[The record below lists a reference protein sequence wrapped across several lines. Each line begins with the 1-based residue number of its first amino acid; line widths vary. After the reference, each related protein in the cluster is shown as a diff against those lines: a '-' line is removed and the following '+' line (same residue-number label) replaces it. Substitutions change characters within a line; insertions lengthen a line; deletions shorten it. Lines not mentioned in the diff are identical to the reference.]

1 MKKLI
6 TKQQF
11 KEDYKLFKKE
21 ITEISRIPILTI
33 RAAKELERFSDKIRY
48 YLKDN
53 IPLHPET
60 EICDIHHTTSFGG
73 FMYKMRDTIKNELPG
88 VGYGSNEEPPKIK
101 HIAMLD
107 KKKII
112 GYRNIG
118 KTTIKKM
125 EELVEMAELRWE
137 SK

>member
-11 KEDYKLFKKE
+11 TEDYKLFTKE
-21 ITEISRIPILTI
+21 MREISRVPVLTT
-33 RAAKELERFSDKIRY
+33 RAIKELKRFSDKIRD
-48 YLKDN
+48 YLEDN

-60 EICDIHHTTSFGG
+60 EIWDIHHTTSFGG
-73 FMYKMRDTIKNELPG
+73 FMYRIRNTIIFELPG
-88 VGYGSNEEPPKIK
+88 IGYGSNEEPPKIK

-107 KKKII
+107 KKKIM
-112 GYRNIG
+112 GHRNIG
-118 KTTIKKM
+118 KRTIKKM
-125 EELVEMAELRWE
+125 EELLEMANLEWE